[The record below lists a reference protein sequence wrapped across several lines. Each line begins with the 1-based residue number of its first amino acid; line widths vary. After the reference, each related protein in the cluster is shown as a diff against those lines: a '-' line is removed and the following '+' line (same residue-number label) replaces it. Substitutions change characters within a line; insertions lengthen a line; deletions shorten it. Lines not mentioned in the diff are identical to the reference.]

1 MIKNIVSR
9 CAVEIKTA
17 FETVRRKLSESPLV
31 HCDETGTN
39 IDGKFHWVHNVSNG
53 NYIYMTINK
62 KRGRVKRGKSLR
74 SSKGFKNT
82 REQSAHF

>member
-39 IDGKFHWVHNVSNG
+39 IDGKLHWVHNVSK
-53 NYIYMTINK
+53 YI
-62 KRGRVKRGKSLR
+62 
-74 SSKGFKNT
+74 
-82 REQSAHF
+82 